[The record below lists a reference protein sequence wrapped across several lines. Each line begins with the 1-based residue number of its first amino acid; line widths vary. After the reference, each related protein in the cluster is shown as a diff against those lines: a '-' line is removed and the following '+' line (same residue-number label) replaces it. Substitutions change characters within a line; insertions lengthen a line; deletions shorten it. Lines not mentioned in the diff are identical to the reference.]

1 MTFDNDNNNPRF
13 NIMNNEK
20 KDSQFG
26 KGMQPV
32 VYSMKEAIQG
42 NPAWKRS
49 GKNIVYTKNCYKN
62 RIGMSL
68 LR

>member
-1 MTFDNDNNNPRF
+1 
-13 NIMNNEK
+13 MNNEK

-42 NPAWKRS
+42 NPAWRRS

-62 RIGMSL
+62 RIGML
-68 LR
+68 LRNIDYIITMT

>member
-1 MTFDNDNNNPRF
+1 
-13 NIMNNEK
+13 MNNEK

-42 NPAWKRS
+42 RGPQTSPK
-49 GKNIVYTKNCYKN
+49 I
-62 RIGMSL
+62 
-68 LR
+68 